1 MPRRE
6 RGEEVHHVE
15 DTKQAVMWCCV
26 VVVVAVKSQSTD
38 MVVDPELAK
47 SRERALHEH
56 SS

>member
-1 MPRRE
+1 MIRRE
-6 RGEEVHHVE
+6 REEVHRVE
-15 DTKQAVMWCCV
+15 ETKAVMWCCV
-26 VVVVAVKSQSTD
+26 VVVSAAKSQSTD